1 MPDRLPKLVGILL
14 IFAAIGVAS
23 WQSLLVSCS
32 PAAGTDS
39 VRHPVVPPR

>member
-14 IFAAIGVAS
+14 ICAAIGVAS

-32 PAAGTDS
+32 PTGTDS
-39 VRHPVVPPR
+39 VRHPVVPPD